1 MKTLFNIPMSRFI
14 VIICAILATIIV
26 FAMTAPAMAQQGKRS
41 NGLTTGYSS
50 LGLTLEWHHALND
63 SYGFRI
69 PVGWMLYKTKSLGNF
84 GLADQADNLDTYG
97 EIRTG
102 GVGFLADWY
111 PRIGR
116 FRLSLGA
123 IYSLYKID
131 TDFTGAPGIPVNIGG
146 VDYDNTSFH
155 STASFKNSIV
165 PMFAMGYAGDLSGGG
180 SFSFEFGAL
189 VNGGYDVSLEQTGGL
204 AVPQNAIDTQINE
217 LREQLNKSKIFP
229 YVRFGITF
237 AF

>member
-26 FAMTAPAMAQQGKRS
+26 FAMTTPAMAQQDKRS

-69 PVGWMLYKTKSLGNF
+69 PVGWMLYKTKDLGAF
-84 GLADQADNLDTYG
+84 GLPDQNDNLETYG
-97 EIRTG
+97 EVRTG

-123 IYSLYKID
+123 IYSLYKIE
-131 TDFTGAPGIPVNIGG
+131 TDFVGAPGVPVNIGG
-146 VDYDNTSFH
+146 VDYDNTSFTN
-155 STASFKNSIV
+155 TATFKNSIV

-189 VNGGYDVSLEQTGGL
+189 VNGGYDVSFKQTGGVP
-204 AVPQNAIDTQINE
+204 VPQSGLESQISD